1 MTQIIDFGIDE
12 LFVRMTECFSSSIF
26 DVFPCDALPAAETLK
41 IRVIRTIREN
51 PRFRPSPPQSQS
63 HRALSRIR
71 RIPVY
76 QSHFQSWKC
85 LRSDRH
91 VWQ

>member
-63 HRALSRIR
+63 HRRLSRIR

-76 QSHFQSWKC
+76 QSYFPERKRPYQNQF
-85 LRSDRH
+85 
-91 VWQ
+91 V